1 MRVAAVGDL
10 HVVPGSAF
18 RLRPLYQRAAI
29 VADVLLLAGD
39 LTNDGELD
47 SAAELCMV
55 VRGLDLPV
63 VAVLGNHD
71 HDAGEGPRVAA
82 MLGDA
87 GAIVLDGTAATIG
100 TAAGPVGV
108 AGVTGF
114 ADNHLADGGPGGRT
128 PEDAAADAF
137 HLRDALAS
145 LDTDVRIALTHY
157 APVRETLTG
166 EAPGLHRFLGSSLL
180 GAAIDGSRAA
190 GAGRGT
196 GPGRGATAAR
206 RSGMAGTLDPP
217 GPASVLPSDGP
228 APAPADGSWHGS
240 VIPGS
245 VAPGSVAPGSVAPG
259 SGAGAA
265 DAPAT
270 ALAVHGHAHHGQE
283 TGRTPGGTP
292 VRNVARPVI
301 VAPFAVYQVP
311 GGARIG

>member
-18 RLRPLYQRAAI
+18 RLRPLYQRAAL

-47 SAAELCMV
+47 SAAELCTV

-245 VAPGSVAPGSVAPG
+245 
-259 SGAGAA
+259 GAGAA